1 MDIDDN
7 KSTENG
13 VHCEGEFHEQLPSA
27 GEDVFAEKSDGMPN
41 GTSTTEELG
50 CLKSTEN
57 LNDDEAVDSFV
68 EEVKTESIVPPES
81 YPATGSKDP
90 EVSGSGDPK
99 SGKVEKALGKPKN
112 GKPLS
117 LKHAVAAGS
126 KKGKSGKDGSSSSV
140 VSSNGTVSLESRA
153 KQPSALRAKSFDE
166 RKTAESNSKPV
177 KVNHAK
183 QSESSDVTS
192 PQSAAQLEGVKEKP
206 TLKPLKKGPPS
217 KAEVTQSPLSP
228 TTEDAKSCRVGTLPT
243 YSFSF
248 KCNERAEKRKEFY
261 TKLEEKI
268 HAKEMEKNN
277 LQAKTKETQK
287 AEIKMLRKSLAF
299 KATPMPSFYQE
310 PPPPKVELKKIPPT
324 RAKSPKLGRRKSSPT
339 GEESNDHGTHHRLS
353 LDEKVSHDEPAKVYS
368 LVSVKT
374 PQRKSLPK
382 LPSEKTNLSSE
393 MRKVHARKSKETTE
407 IASRPNNA
415 ARVISEAT
423 SKETADVGKQ
433 EAVTTVETNDTE
445 AKVNDKFVIEDQ
457 GQLTMVQESITVDH

>member
-57 LNDDEAVDSFV
+57 LNDDQAADSFV
-68 EEVKTESIVPPES
+68 EEFKTESIVPLES
-81 YPATGSKDP
+81 YPATVSKDP

-183 QSESSDVTS
+183 
-192 PQSAAQLEGVKEKP
+192 
-206 TLKPLKKGPPS
+206 
-217 KAEVTQSPLSP
+217 
-228 TTEDAKSCRVGTLPT
+228 
-243 YSFSF
+243 
-248 KCNERAEKRKEFY
+248 FY

-277 LQAKTKETQK
+277 LQAKTKETQE

-393 MRKVHARKSKETTE
+393 MRKVPARKSKETTE

-423 SKETADVGKQ
+423 SKETTDVGKQ

>member
-27 GEDVFAEKSDGMPN
+27 GEDVFAEKSDVMPN

-68 EEVKTESIVPPES
+68 EEVKTESIVPLES
-81 YPATGSKDP
+81 YPATGSKEP

-183 QSESSDVTS
+183 QSGCSDVTS

-206 TLKPLKKGPPS
+206 TLKPLKKGPPT
-217 KAEVTQSPLSP
+217 KA
-228 TTEDAKSCRVGTLPT
+228 
-243 YSFSF
+243 
-248 KCNERAEKRKEFY
+248 EFY

-277 LQAKTKETQK
+277 LQAKTKETQE

-382 LPSEKTNLSSE
+382 LPSEKTNLSGE
-393 MRKVHARKSKETTE
+393 MRKVPARKSKETTE

-415 ARVISEAT
+415 ARIISEAT

-445 AKVNDKFVIEDQ
+445 AK
-457 GQLTMVQESITVDH
+457 ESITVDH

>member
-81 YPATGSKDP
+81 YPATGSKEP
-90 EVSGSGDPK
+90 EVSDSGEPK
-99 SGKVEKALGKPKN
+99 SGKVEKALSKPKN

-117 LKHAVAAGS
+117 LKHAVTAGS

-140 VSSNGTVSLESRA
+140 VSNGTVSLESRA

-166 RKTAESNSKPV
+166 RKTAESNLKPV

-183 QSESSDVTS
+183 QSGCSDVTS

-243 YSFSF
+243 YNFSF

-277 LQAKTKETQK
+277 MQAKTKETQE

-310 PPPPKVELKKIPPT
+310 PPPPKVELKKIPTT
-324 RAKSPKLGRRKSSPT
+324 RAKSPKLGRKKSSPT
-339 GEESNDHGTHHRLS
+339 DEESNYHGTHHRLS
-353 LDEKVSHDEPAKVYS
+353 LDVKVSQDEPAKVYS

-382 LPSEKTNLSSE
+382 LPSEKTNLSGE
-393 MRKVHARKSKETTE
+393 MRKVPSRKSKETTE
-407 IASRPNNA
+407 ITSRPNNA
-415 ARVISEAT
+415 ASKIGEAT
-423 SKETADVGKQ
+423 SKETSK
-433 EAVTTVETNDTE
+433 ETTVETNDTE

-457 GQLTMVQESITVDH
+457 GQLTMVQESIAVDH